1 MKCRVLVPLGILQDV
16 EGKLR
21 PLRQGAQNLAPLG
34 PVPGRISSG
43 ELARKKSIMARN
55 LLRWRGKFNYGLF
68 RAQNMDV
75 SDMSELAAPLPS
87 SPAVGRSPG
96 VAPSPAP
103 LSELD
108 YR

>member
-1 MKCRVLVPLGILQDV
+1 MVYLEPQD
-16 EGKLR
+16 
-21 PLRQGAQNLAPLG
+21 
-34 PVPGRISSG
+34 
-43 ELARKKSIMARN
+43 
-55 LLRWRGKFNYGLF
+55 
-68 RAQNMDV
+68 MDV